1 MGLLNRMLETAGYH
15 GAFVSWRG
23 ILAAEFSEP
32 AS

>member
-15 GAFVSWRG
+15 GRRCVMTKHLG
-23 ILAAEFSEP
+23 AEFSEP